1 MTSDTTYIELLRMAH
16 ESLDSKDK
24 QIAELD
30 KINEILNSLMLSGER
45 RGVEKATIAYKYKIA
60 ELEKEKASHVPVLA
74 WIARECN
81 QVDGVMLHRFKSYL
95 EILKLE
101 QQAKG
106 ANEVI
111 EQVFGHTETL
121 TCEAIDWR
129 EQLLRNVEQ
138 IKNQAKTLKE
148 QE

>member
-1 MTSDTTYIELLRMAH
+1 MAIEKSYIDMLKERDVKIEALKELLRLSH

-24 QIAELD
+24 QIAEP
-30 KINEILNSLMLSGER
+30 
-45 RGVEKATIAYKYKIA
+45 EK
-60 ELEKEKASHVPVLA
+60 EKEKASHVPVLA

-106 ANEVI
+106 CDDGAKACSISFGGDAVVIGETELNDYAN
-111 EQVFGHTETL
+111 
-121 TCEAIDWR
+121 D
-129 EQLLRNVEQ
+129 LR
-138 IKNQAKTLKE
+138 NQAKALEE

>member
-95 EILKLE
+95 EILKLD
-101 QQAKG
+101 QHAKG
-106 ANEVI
+106 VRDFVYSIRGYSEGYI
-111 EQVFGHTETL
+111 
-121 TCEAIDWR
+121 
-129 EQLLRNVEQ
+129 
-138 IKNQAKTLKE
+138 QALKE